1 MTIALRTNH
10 TPPVPVAE
18 IHVLPYPNDPGAMVA
33 GLCRR
38 HPGAA
43 AAFHQRYVKRI
54 SGMLYRILGPDPE
67 LADVLQDCFVRV
79 LGSIEQ
85 LREPAALDSWVMS
98 VTVLTAKT
106 HLQRRVRRSWLR
118 LWHNEEPPE
127 VPYED
132 VEPCTRE
139 ALRVTYRVLD
149 RLSVEERLVFVLRHN
164 EQLTVAQIGE
174 QLTMSASTVKRKL
187 ARAEQRFVALAQKE
201 PALSGWLETWEATDE
216 GSLERSPS

>member
-1 MTIALRTNH
+1 
-10 TPPVPVAE
+10 
-18 IHVLPYPNDPGAMVA
+18 MVA

-85 LREPAALDSWVMS
+85 LREPSALDGWVMG

-118 LWHNEEPPE
+118 LWPNDDPPE
-127 VPYED
+127 ASCED
-132 VEPCTRE
+132 VEPSTRE

-149 RLSVEERLVFVLRHN
+149 RLSVDERLVFVLRHN

-174 QLTMSASTVKRKL
+174 QLSMSASTVKRRL
-187 ARAEQRFVALAQKE
+187 ARAEQRFLSLAQKE
-201 PALSGWLETWEATDE
+201 PALSGWLENRELTDE
-216 GSLERSPS
+216 PSRSGGGDYDATSREGSPS